1 MVYVLAVLCALLAIA
16 VLLLLWKLW
25 LLRRSAEEL
34 RRGVQERLETD
45 TNTLLSIPSRDG
57 AMCRLAAGLNVQ
69 LRQLRRERQQYQNGD
84 RDLKEAVTNVS
95 HDLRTPLTAI
105 CGYLDLLEGEE
116 KSEAAERYLALIR
129 GRTDHLRSLTEEF
142 FRTSAVLAAEEPE
155 PAEPVSLNRAV
166 EESLAA
172 WYGVLSTRGIAPE
185 VDLPETPVVRP
196 LNREAVSRILSNV
209 LSNAARYSPGDLRIV
224 LEENGTLTF
233 SNAAPSLTPV
243 LAERLFDR
251 YFTVESGGQG
261 TGLGLSIARRLTEQM
276 GGTPAAGWQAGI
288 LTVRLYFP
296 GK

>member
-116 KSEAAERYLALIR
+116 KSETAERYLSLIR

-185 VDLPETPVVRP
+185 VDLPEEVR
-196 LNREAVSRILSNV
+196 
-209 LSNAARYSPGDLRIV
+209 
-224 LEENGTLTF
+224 
-233 SNAAPSLTPV
+233 
-243 LAERLFDR
+243 AE
-251 YFTVESGGQG
+251 
-261 TGLGLSIARRLTEQM
+261 
-276 GGTPAAGWQAGI
+276 P
-288 LTVRLYFP
+288 
-296 GK
+296 